1 MEQQKHD
8 WTALQQKIEDDVTHN
23 GLDRG
28 EFVVSAM
35 TKAVENGIGYFIKNN
50 QVEDLP
56 ALDIGTGTGY
66 HTAFLIAQGQKQ
78 IISVDI
84 NPQAIEF
91 ARERINHFFPNVPQ
105 FNEADFQTYLD
116 KSTSHAQSVNFY
128 NYALDDLIKL
138 KAIKYAMVSF
148 NPPILYPFIDTE
160 FGKPAT
166 HGVYY
171 ENKDA
176 KLKEN
181 DLVYRLYKT
190 IAQEN
195 LKKGSHILCIWAN
208 LNRHLVETHPFVNTN
223 PTYVHPARILENWF
237 DFKFENEAESF
248 DDFYCHKT
256 ILGAGFF
263 NQSETGKLYSD
274 NLRYGIE
281 NELYSKLLIPSDK
294 NNLAGTHFQFGVL
307 HLEKTSDT
315 ANTFKIING
324 SSRA

>member
-1 MEQQKHD
+1 MEQTTYNWK
-8 WTALQQKIEDDVTHN
+8 ALQQKIEDDVTNN
-23 GLDRG
+23 GLGRG

-35 TKAVENGIGYFIKNN
+35 TKAVENAIGYFIENN
-50 QVEDLP
+50 QVQDLP

-66 HTAFLIAQGQKQ
+66 HTAFLLTQRWKH

-84 NPQAIEF
+84 NQQAIEF
-91 ARERINHFFPNVPQ
+91 AKERINRFFPGIQQ

-116 KSTSHAQSVNFY
+116 KSASLKQSVNFY
-128 NYALDDLIKL
+128 NYALDDLAKH
-138 KAIKYAMVSF
+138 KDQQYAIVSF
-148 NPPILYPFIDTE
+148 NPPILYPFMDTE

-176 KLKEN
+176 KRKEN
-181 DLVYRLYKT
+181 DLVYRLYDNL
-190 IAQEN
+190 AQQN

-208 LNRHLVETHPFVNTN
+208 LNRHLVETHPFENSSQE
-223 PTYVHPARILENWF
+223 YVHPVRILESWF

-248 DDFYCHKT
+248 EDFYCHKT
-256 ILGAGFF
+256 VLGAGFF

-294 NNLAGTHFQFGVL
+294 NNLAGTYFHFGVL